1 MKAIKRLSPSGKCF
15 GKGQKQPKEKSV
27 KIWVSLIKF
36 HASTI
41 QTNASVLVL
50 LLRQKLWWKKSTTSC
65 PSRSLQFRRIFAT
78 LEAGQR
84 LLHLHS
90 ERESES
96 WLAWLLQVLAMLCQ
110 ELLMK
115 FVVSVTRCGGLIVAI
130 QPWGV
135 ILRHKG
141 VTDTTEPTGPKQVLK
156 LHGCAS
162 GKIGLG
168 ILNSFFVLRPKL
180 KYLSYLFN
188 WRLVKWPISRGCWS
202 ISH

>member
-1 MKAIKRLSPSGKCF
+1 MRYKEDVWSKTEIATAARNWTHGTREPGSGDTFNRKVMICCFNEWTKVSKRKEKTVKAIFFFPNDSIWPKSSIFPMKAIKRLSPSGKCF

-96 WLAWLLQVLAMLCQ
+96 WLAWLLQVLCYAWWSFQ
-110 ELLMK
+110 SPLLG
-115 FVVSVTRCGGLIVAI
+115 VVV
-130 QPWGV
+130 
-135 ILRHKG
+135 
-141 VTDTTEPTGPKQVLK
+141 
-156 LHGCAS
+156 
-162 GKIGLG
+162 
-168 ILNSFFVLRPKL
+168 
-180 KYLSYLFN
+180 
-188 WRLVKWPISRGCWS
+188 
-202 ISH
+202 